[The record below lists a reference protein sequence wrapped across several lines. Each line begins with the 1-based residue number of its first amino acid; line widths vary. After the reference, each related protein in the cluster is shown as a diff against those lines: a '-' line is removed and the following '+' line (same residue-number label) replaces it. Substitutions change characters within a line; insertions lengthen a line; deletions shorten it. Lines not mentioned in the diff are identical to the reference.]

1 MVQDT
6 EQHASQIYARSDYTI
21 SLSLNSAYGRS
32 EASTHLALPQAI
44 WKSRLSL
51 MPDRRHNL
59 CFFHVLPASATIL
72 LPPFTSRAACIS
84 NHFSS
89 SFFFTCCLHQQP
101 FFFLLFLHVLPA
113 SATILLP
120 PFSSRAACISNHS
133 SSSFFFTCCLH
144 QQPFFFLLFL
154 HVLPAS
160 ATILLPPFPSCAAF
174 LSNCI
179 CSSFPSAI
187 IWDSSACAGL
197 SFDLRRQ
204 SQCISR
210 WYTSPQPHGRI
221 IKVRIKNQ
229 LSCWPAIKLKL
240 ANTAH
245 LQRPPNKSSVNLCG
259 FKSYLPATK
268 LKPADTALLQGPLI
282 KSFISR
288 RCVESLGWSSWPAHY
303 VSVIQICTGS

>member
-1 MVQDT
+1 VVQDT

-120 PFSSRAACISNHS
+120 PFSSRAACI
-133 SSSFFFTCCLH
+133 
-144 QQPFFFLLFL
+144 
-154 HVLPAS
+154 
-160 ATILLPPFPSCAAF
+160 
-174 LSNCI
+174 SNCI